1 MERDL
6 VLNSWTLPDHLWDR
20 IEPLLPEYPLFS
32 EGGRPRVD
40 RRQVMNGIFY
50 VMRTGCQWKAAP
62 AEHGTGST
70 LHRYFQAWA
79 KGGVFLKLWKA
90 GLMEY
95 DELKGICWDW
105 QSIDGAMT
113 KAPLGGEKNRAEP
126 DGSGE
131 IRQQTLPA
139 YRWRRRSFGS
149 DGGRRQYA

>member
-1 MERDL
+1 MEREL
-6 VLNSWTLPDHLWDR
+6 ILNSWTLPDDLWDR
-20 IEPLLPEYPLFS
+20 IEPLLPEYPLFA
-32 EGGRPRVD
+32 EGGRPRID

-62 AEHGTGST
+62 AEYGSGST
-70 LHRYFQAWA
+70 LHRYFQAWVRS
-79 KGGVFLKLWKA
+79 GVFLKLWKE

-95 DELKGICWDW
+95 DELKGVCWDW

-126 DGSGE
+126 DGSSE
-131 IRQQTLPA
+131 IRQQTLRA

-149 DGGRRQYA
+149 DGGRRQHA